1 MPAAELIPCEKEVLM
16 IEEAMNVEERMQAAV
31 ALEPVDRHP
40 VFPIL
45 VTAAPRLRGITQG
58 EAWRNHD
65 AAREA
70 LIWCYREFGYDL
82 VSKPN
87 YYYPMRPGE
96 FCGAPVRNLIPGRQL
111 PEDALYQIDERPLFP
126 REDYDKIA
134 ALGWNAYWQ
143 ENYESMSGKS
153 WEKLMAMQEF
163 SNRFY
168 VEDMRI
174 CEAEGIPVSL
184 GVAVDSV
191 MMAFSLCRTL
201 VEFTR
206 DLYEVPDK
214 VEAAMRASCDDLI
227 ANAIGVCR
235 DNGGKSAFIV
245 LERGSGFYYPLELF
259 ERFEWPFLKAYVDA
273 FISEGIL
280 PWMHFDTDWG
290 INLPYLT
297 RLPAGK
303 CVCDLDGMTDIFQA
317 KEILRGHMCISGDV
331 PAAMLT
337 LGSPEDVEAYCRRL
351 IDEVGDGGG
360 FMLTTGCE
368 CPINV
373 RAENLRA
380 MVETGRNYRGVK
392 KAGAPPRPAAAP
404 EEAIGVSMPE
414 GAIAQA
420 FAKLLYDEIDE
431 LVEQAVREGVDP
443 LRVLEEC
450 RVGMETVGELY
461 SSGEYFLSELI
472 ISAEIFKEVVA
483 RLEPILGR
491 DGAGSTL
498 GSVVIGTPRGDIH
511 DIGKNITAIL
521 FKAAGFDVRDLGV
534 DVDPQA
540 FVREVSQSGARIV
553 AMSAL
558 ITPTFDSMRE
568 VVESLAESG
577 LREERF
583 VIIGGGPTTPE
594 VRDYVGADAWTLN
607 PKRGVDL
614 CRDFLTA

>member
-1 MPAAELIPCEKEVLM
+1 VKA
-16 IEEAMNVEERMQAAV
+16 EAMHAEERMRAAI

-45 VTAAPRLRGITQG
+45 ITSAPRLYGITQG
-58 EAWRNHD
+58 EAWRDHN

-70 LIWCYREFGYDL
+70 LIWCYREFGYDIG
-82 VSKPN
+82 SKPN
-87 YYYPMRPGE
+87 YYYPMLPGK

-134 ALGWNAYWQ
+134 ALGWNAYWD
-143 ENYESMSGKS
+143 EYYESMSGKS
-153 WEKLMAMQEF
+153 WEKLVAMQEL

-168 VEDMRI
+168 TEDMRI
-174 CEAEGIPVSL
+174 CEAEGMPVFL

-214 VEAAMRASCDDLI
+214 VEAAVRASCGDLI
-227 ANAIGVCR
+227 SNAVQVCEG
-235 DNGGKSAFIV
+235 NGNRTAFIV
-245 LERGSGFYYPLELF
+245 LERGSGFYYPLEIF
-259 ERFEWPFLKAYVDA
+259 ERFEWPFLAAYVDA

-280 PWMHFDTDWG
+280 PWLHFDTDWG
-290 INLPYLT
+290 FNLPHLKK
-297 RLPAGK
+297 LPARS

-317 KEILRGHMCISGDV
+317 KEVLRGHMCISGDV
-331 PAAMLT
+331 PAALLT
-337 LGSPEDVEAYCRRL
+337 LGSPDDVAAYCRRL

-368 CPINV
+368 CPVNV
-373 RAENLRA
+373 KAENLRA
-380 MVETGRNYRGVK
+380 MVDTGRTYRGRK
-392 KAGAPPRPAAAP
+392 GAAGLPRPAAV
-404 EEAIGVSMPE
+404 EKKSVEVVMPE
-414 GAIAQA
+414 GAIALA
-420 FAKLLYDEIDE
+420 FAKLRYDEIE
-431 LVEQAVREGVDP
+431 GLVDLAVREKTDP
-443 LRVLEEC
+443 WRILEEC
-450 RVGMETVGELY
+450 RAGMELVGELY
-461 SSGEYFLSELI
+461 SKGDYFLSELI
-472 ISAEIFKEVVA
+472 ISAEIFKEVLE
-483 RLEPILGR
+483 RLDPLLGQ
-491 DGAGSTL
+491 DEAASNLGA
-498 GSVVIGTPRGDIH
+498 VVIGTPQGDIH
-511 DIGKNITAIL
+511 DIGKNIVATL
-521 FKAAGFDVRDLGV
+521 LRVGGFEVHDLGV
-534 DVDPQA
+534 DVDPEA
-540 FVREVSQSGARIV
+540 FVREVSESGARVV

-577 LREERF
+577 LRERCF

-607 PKRGVDL
+607 PKQGVDL
-614 CRDFLTA
+614 CRAFLRPGARG

>member
-1 MPAAELIPCEKEVLM
+1 M
-16 IEEAMNVEERMQAAV
+16 IEETMTVEERMQAAI

-45 VTAAPRLRGITQG
+45 VTSAPRLYGITQG

-70 LIWCYREFGYDL
+70 LIWCFREFGYD
-82 VSKPN
+82 VGSKPN
-87 YYYPMRPGE
+87 YYYPMLPGK

-111 PEDALYQIDERPLFP
+111 PEDALYQIDERPLFS

-134 ALGWNAYWQ
+134 ALGWNAFWE

-153 WEKLMAMQEF
+153 WEKLVAMQGF

-168 VEDMRI
+168 TEDMRI
-174 CEAEGIPVSL
+174 CEAEGMPVFL

-214 VEAAMRASCDDLI
+214 VEAAMRASCGDLI
-227 ANAIGVCR
+227 ANAVEVCGN
-235 DNGGKSAFIV
+235 NGKMTAFIV

-259 ERFEWPFLKAYVDA
+259 ERFEWPFLQEYVDA
-273 FISEGIL
+273 FIAEGIL
-280 PWMHFDTDWG
+280 PWLHFDTDWG
-290 INLPYLT
+290 MNLPYLT

-317 KEILRGHMCISGDV
+317 KEILRGHTCISGDV
-331 PAAMLT
+331 PAALLT

-351 IDEVGDGGG
+351 IDEVGDGSG

-368 CPINV
+368 CPVNV
-373 RAENLRA
+373 KAENLRA
-380 MVETGRNYRGVK
+380 MVDTGKSYRGK
-392 KAGAPPRPAAAP
+392 KTGVAKPRPAAAGR
-404 EEAIGVSMPE
+404 EAVEVSMPE
-414 GAIAQA
+414 GAVARA
-420 FAKLLYDEIDE
+420 FTQLRYEEVEE
-431 LVEQAVREGVDP
+431 LVERAVVEGTDP
-443 LRVLEEC
+443 LRILDEC
-450 RVGMETVGELY
+450 RAGMELVGELY

-483 RLEPILGR
+483 RVEPMLERGT
-491 DGAGSTL
+491 AGPTL
-498 GSVVIGTPRGDIH
+498 GTVVIGTPRGDIH
-511 DIGKNITAIL
+511 DIGKNITATL
-521 FKAAGFDVRDLGV
+521 LRVGGFEVRDLGV
-534 DVDPQA
+534 DVSPDA
-540 FVREVSQSGARIV
+540 FVREVAESGARVV

-577 LREERF
+577 LREGRF
-583 VIIGGGPTTPE
+583 VIIGGGPTTAQ

-607 PKRGVDL
+607 PKQGVDL
-614 CRDFLTA
+614 CRDYITSG